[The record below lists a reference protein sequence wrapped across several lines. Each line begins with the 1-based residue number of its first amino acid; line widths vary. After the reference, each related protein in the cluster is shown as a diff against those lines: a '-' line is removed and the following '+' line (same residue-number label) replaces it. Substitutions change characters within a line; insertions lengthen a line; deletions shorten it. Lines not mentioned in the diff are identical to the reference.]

1 MLCPTAIEENQETST
16 KLEIEGKSENRMKDG
31 SHTGLFKTDD
41 KLAYHRRLSR
51 LTSPVND
58 DLFATAV
65 AGTAR
70 RASLCTDPIPGNT

>member
-1 MLCPTAIEENQETST
+1 MQDNKDKQANFGNQ
-16 KLEIEGKSENRMKDG
+16 
-31 SHTGLFKTDD
+31 TGLFKTDD

-70 RASLCTDPIPGNT
+70 RASVCADLFQGNYF